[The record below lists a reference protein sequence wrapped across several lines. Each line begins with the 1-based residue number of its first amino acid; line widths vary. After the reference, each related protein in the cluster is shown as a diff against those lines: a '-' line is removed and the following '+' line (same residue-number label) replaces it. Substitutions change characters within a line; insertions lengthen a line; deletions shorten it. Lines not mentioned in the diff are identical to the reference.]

1 MKIKVY
7 FAAVSAILSFA
18 FFVEPASAL
27 TQENISI
34 FGSSLR
40 MIWGLLI
47 VLGILLII
55 YGLVKKRITS
65 FHGGGK
71 GIIKVIET
79 RHLLPKK
86 TLFLVEVR
94 GKEFLLGSGSDSLQ
108 LISPLDTFDP
118 TPSFDELLQS
128 KEQDRPV

>member
-1 MKIKVY
+1 MKKKVY
-7 FAAVSAILSFA
+7 FIAVSAILSLA
-18 FFVEPASAL
+18 CLYEPAFAL
-27 TQENISI
+27 AHENISI

-94 GKEFLLGSGSDSLQ
+94 GKEFLLGSGSESLH
-108 LISPLDTFDP
+108 LLSPIDTP
-118 TPSFDELLQS
+118 HHSPSFDEFLHS
-128 KEQDRPV
+128 KEEDHSA

>member
-1 MKIKVY
+1 MKKKVY
-7 FAAVSAILSFA
+7 FAAVSAILSLA
-18 FFVEPASAL
+18 CLAEPAFAL
-27 TQENISI
+27 THENISI

-40 MIWGLLI
+40 MLWGLLV

-108 LISPLDTFDP
+108 LISPLDTSEH

-128 KEQDRPV
+128 KEQDLPV

>member
-1 MKIKVY
+1 MKTNVY
-7 FAAVSAILSFA
+7 FAALSAILSLA
-18 FFVEPASAL
+18 FFAEPAFAL
-27 TQENISI
+27 TKENVSI

-40 MIWGLLI
+40 MIWGLLV

-108 LISPLDTFDP
+108 LISPIDTSER

-128 KEQDRPV
+128 KEQDRPI